1 MAGKTKS
8 KLPIVD
14 ELMLQTDPYDV
25 EDNVIH
31 TFFLHAT
38 CDKAQ
43 LSRLPCLSVPN
54 LQESLDEP
62 FTKGELQVAL
72 GQGKPRSAPGHDG
85 VTWQDLR
92 NLSAAGHEALL
103 KLINSSCEQGQVDDH
118 LKLKLPASNFQASQI
133 YKIALPVLS
142 RKPFPRTVVWLWVSA
157 HTGISANEVADREV

>member
-1 MAGKTKS
+1 
-8 KLPIVD
+8 
-14 ELMLQTDPYDV
+14 MLQTDPYDV

-92 NLSAAGHEALL
+92 NLPAAGHEALL
-103 KLINSSCEQGQVDDH
+103 KLINSSWEQG
-118 LKLKLPASNFQASQI
+118 
-133 YKIALPVLS
+133 
-142 RKPFPRTVVWLWVSA
+142 
-157 HTGISANEVADREV
+157 